1 MKDLNLHE
9 EIIKSLKLISYDR
22 SLTLSE
28 QGNPLPGQL
37 PSDLPKIKNNNLP
50 DYKKNTL
57 LDPKYFQNLEKENE
71 IQNYLQTAFC
81 KSYEKNFCKS
91 YGGNKVYYKGDLSTM
106 DISDV
111 ECLCKNGNQKIKD
124 PLGLKDWKGNIMTY
138 KVNDFLKKQKQI
150 KKDYYI
156 KKSEEKKKLDQ
167 IKKNLKNKGIDFAQ
181 TPSDR
186 LGKTGEFKPYIDTL
200 DNSKKREESKK
211 REVLKYK
218 SQMSK
223 WADRLCGVANK
234 VCPKEGGIEAQVY
247 QDESGRWRCGCKKD
261 QQIIVNRAYYN
272 SNELSSKPVYT
283 TINRY
288 YQIGDYGKA
297 YYEGEWSVKEFLSD
311 DHNLLLAASLLS
323 TFLLPGFGGV
333 IVGGLFDAVDVGL
346 SIYEKDP
353 IAAGL
358 GVIFMSLP
366 VAKLYTLL
374 GRSITK
380 KSAKRIVN
388 KIANGKKLSNTEK
401 LVVENMGKAATLNL
415 VLKVV
420 FEKLMIKL
428 FAKSSYGGKTGLF
441 FMATIVKKL
450 FKAGY
455 LTTSFL
461 FKTVLIMGGVGISWY
476 GILKLFNM
484 LPKELGIKEVT
495 KNFSNVNLL
504 ITTSLKSLAENDDRL
519 DIKLKNMF
527 NPSVLLLQYA
537 LIAGKYNVTD
547 KVDYSKTPNWKKKTD
562 DGKINF
568 NYDPKFD
575 YLYKPE
581 NKTELDLKLR
591 DWNKFKKQTLLSS
604 GNKSTILPSKGF
616 GYFDENT
623 KQMVELFQKRNGL
636 RIDGVAGKEVLN
648 KICLDVENKK
658 YGEIRNYANKNL
670 KSLFDK
676 EIDLSNNVKSTEKE
690 KEKVADAYDDQKEK
704 IQTDILND
712 AKQTFDTIQN
722 PQYYIDFFKNYEW
735 YKNE

>member
-1 MKDLNLHE
+1 
-9 EIIKSLKLISYDR
+9 
-22 SLTLSE
+22 LTLNE
-28 QGNPLPGQL
+28 QEKFKSRDI
-37 PSDLPKIKNNNLP
+37 PSDLLKPNINTNLP

-57 LDPKYFQNLEKENE
+57 LDPKFFEKKQKEDE
-71 IQNYLQTAFC
+71 LQGYLQQAFC
-81 KSYEKNFCKS
+81 KPYEKNLCRQ
-91 YGGNKVYYKGDLSTM
+91 YGGNKVYYEGDITTM
-106 DISDV
+106 DIKNV
-111 ECLCKNGNQKIKD
+111 ECLCKNGNKKIKD
-124 PLGLKDWKGNIMTY
+124 PLGLKDWKGNVMEY
-138 KVNDFLKKQKQI
+138 KVNDFLKRQKQI
-150 KKDYYI
+150 KKDYYTQKAKEKKELERI
-156 KKSEEKKKLDQ
+156 KKEFNIS
-167 IKKNLKNKGIDFAQ
+167 IKNKEKNKYQ

-186 LGKTGEFKPYIDTL
+186 LGKEGQFKPYMNPIEDY
-200 DNSKKREESKK
+200 KKRSEAKK
-211 REVLKYK
+211 RKVSKYR
-218 SQMSK
+218 QEMGK
-223 WADRLCGVANK
+223 WADRLCGTANK

-247 QDESGRWRCGCKKD
+247 QDESGRWRCGCKYD
-261 QQIIVNRAYYN
+261 HQIIVNRPYYG
-272 SNELSSKPVYT
+272 SNQLSPKPVYT

-297 YYEGEWSVKEFLSD
+297 YYEGEWAVKEFLSD
-311 DHNLLLAASLLS
+311 PHNLLLAGSVLA

-333 IVGGLFDAVDVGL
+333 IVGGVLDVIDVGL

-353 IAAGL
+353 MAAGL
-358 GVIFMSLP
+358 GLIFMALP
-366 VAKLYTLL
+366 TAKLYKLL
-374 GRSITK
+374 G
-380 KSAKRIVN
+380 KSVQKTQAKRIIN
-388 KIANGKKLSNTEK
+388 KLANGKKLSRIEREIVEK
-401 LVVENMGKAATLNL
+401 MSTPKTLL
-415 VLKVV
+415 LTLKVI
-420 FEKLMIKL
+420 FEKLLIKL
-428 FAKSSYGGKTGLF
+428 FNKSTYGGKTGLF

-722 PQYYIDFFKNYEW
+722 PQYHIDFFKNYEW
-735 YKNE
+735 HKNE